1 VALKALSKPK
11 VTIYDV
17 ARLAGVSI
25 ATVSRTLRGSDLVV
39 PETRAKVLAA
49 AEQLN
54 FTPSRLGR
62 SLAEG
67 RHAANGIVFP
77 DLVGPYYAEVV
88 LGYEEAAS
96 KLGRSVIILTTH
108 GRRDAAAQVQ
118 DLAGRVDGLVIMGRT
133 VSDEVVADLARTGV
147 PIVLLARDPVGEL
160 DTISAENEATAKMLT
175 EHLLGHGHRR
185 LAFLGSP
192 AEAPDV
198 AGRYRGF
205 VSALGKA
212 PAPTRCGF
220 DVDAGHAAAQ
230 RLLKARARPDAI
242 VCANDELALGV
253 HLAATEAGLRIPTDV
268 AVVGWDDVMAAR
280 FVGLTTAR
288 QPMRELGAAAARRL
302 HERIAN
308 RLQDRDA
315 DAGTALRQVLPTQ
328 LVVRHS
334 CGTHPLGGTT

>member
-1 VALKALSKPK
+1 MKALSKPK
-11 VTIYDV
+11 VTIYEV

-77 DLVGPYYAEVV
+77 DLIGPYYAEVV

-96 KLGRSVIILTTH
+96 ELGRSVLILTTH
-108 GRRDAAAQVQ
+108 GRRDAVAQVQ

-133 VSDEVVADLARTGV
+133 VSDEVVADLARAGT
-147 PIVLLARDPVGEL
+147 PIVLLARDPVGDL
-160 DTISAENEATAKMLT
+160 DTVSAENEATAKQLT
-175 EHLLGHGHRR
+175 EHLLAHGHRR
-185 LAFLGSP
+185 FAFLGNPDES
-192 AEAPDV
+192 PDV
-198 AGRYRGF
+198 VGRYRGF
-205 VSALGKA
+205 ANALDNP

-220 DVDAGHAAAQ
+220 DVDAGHAAAK
-230 RLLKARARPDAI
+230 RLLGKKSRPDAI

-253 HLAATEAGLRIPTDV
+253 HLAATEAGLSIPADV
-268 AVVGWDDVMAAR
+268 AVTGWDDVMAAR

-288 QPMRELGAAAARRL
+288 QPMRELGGAAARRL
-302 HERIAN
+302 HERIAK
-308 RLQDRDA
+308 RLQDRPQ
-315 DAGTALRQVLPTQ
+315 RRVLPTQ

-334 CGTHPLGGTT
+334 CGTHSLGGTT